1 MALLVDTYNV
11 LHTTGVL
18 PPDLAGLGVFEL
30 RDLILTSR
38 FRHMP
43 VVLVCDGHGSG
54 VHGPDESSTAIDLGV
69 TIHYTGTHRDADTH
83 IERAIRACTD
93 PHRLNVVSSDR
104 RIVRAAR
111 RRRCRVTS
119 SDVFLESLESDW
131 RRAGRKASLPVQ
143 AYSIPLDPGS
153 IEWWRAYFGLDPRMT
168 DGEPQATHATRQPAP
183 PAAPPPA
190 PTPAKPHASKSAPQA
205 KSRFDAAA
213 ETDDIDID
221 SLDTGQ
227 FL

>member
-43 VVLVCDGHGSG
+43 VVLVCDGLGPG
-54 VHGPDESSTAIDLGV
+54 VHGPDESSTVIDAGV
-69 TIHYTGTHRDADTH
+69 TIHYAGTRRDADTH
-83 IERAIRACTD
+83 IERAVRACTD

-111 RRRCRVTS
+111 RRRCRVTA

-131 RRAGRKASLPVQ
+131 RRAGRKASAPVQ
-143 AYSIPLDPGS
+143 AYSIPLDRGS
-153 IEWWRAYFGLDPRMT
+153 IEWWRVYFGLDPRMT
-168 DGEPQATHATRQPAP
+168 DGEPQAAPRPAP
-183 PAAPPPA
+183 LRSPPPA
-190 PTPAKPHASKSAPQA
+190 PMPPPATSRAAKTLPQTKSP
-205 KSRFDAAA
+205 FEAAA
-213 ETDDIDID
+213 DTDDIDID
-221 SLDTGQ
+221 SLDMGQ

>member
-18 PPDLAGLGVFEL
+18 PPDLAGLGVLEL

-43 VVLVCDGHGSG
+43 VVLVCDGLGPG
-54 VHGPDESSTAIDLGV
+54 VRGPDEASTAVDHGI
-69 TIHYTGTHRDADTH
+69 TIYYAGNHRDADSH
-83 IERAIRACTD
+83 IERAVRACTD

-111 RRRCRVTS
+111 RRRCRVMGS
-119 SDVFLESLESDW
+119 EVFLETLESDW
-131 RRAGRKASLPVQ
+131 RRAGRKAAPPTQ

-153 IEWWRAYFGLDPRMT
+153 IEWWRQYFGLDPRMAEQ
-168 DGEPQATHATRQPAP
+168 EPRVTQAPKALRRERDHRGKTQAPETRSRERAP
-183 PAAPPPA
+183 
-190 PTPAKPHASKSAPQA
+190 
-205 KSRFDAAA
+205 FDALEDGA
-213 ETDDIDID
+213 EIDID
-221 SLDTGQ
+221 SLNTGD

>member
-43 VVLVCDGHGSG
+43 VVLVCDGLGPG
-54 VHGPDESSTAIDLGV
+54 VHGPDESSTVIDAGV
-69 TIHYTGTHRDADTH
+69 TIHYAGTHRDADTH
-83 IERAIRACTD
+83 IERAVRACTD

-119 SDVFLESLESDW
+119 SGVFLESLESDW
-131 RRAGRKASLPVQ
+131 RRAGRKASVPVQ

-153 IEWWRAYFGLDPRMT
+153 IGWWREYFGLDPRMA
-168 DGEPQATHATRQPAP
+168 DAEPMVSEAPRRPHVEEPPRAKNDARARATEP
-183 PAAPPPA
+183 PSHRTLPLGAM
-190 PTPAKPHASKSAPQA
+190 SDS
-205 KSRFDAAA
+205 D
-213 ETDDIDID
+213 EVDID

>member
-18 PPDLAGLGVFEL
+18 PPDLAGLGVFDL

-43 VVLVCDGHGSG
+43 VVLVCDGLGPG
-54 VHGPDESSTAIDLGV
+54 VHGADEASTSVDEGI
-69 TIHYTGTHRDADTH
+69 TIYYAGTHRDADTH
-83 IERAIRACTD
+83 IERAVRACTD

-104 RIVRAAR
+104 RIMRAAR
-111 RRRCRVTS
+111 RRRCRLMT
-119 SDVFLESLESDW
+119 SDVFLETLESDW
-131 RRAGRKASLPVQ
+131 RRAGRKAAAPTQ

-153 IEWWRAYFGLDPRMT
+153 IEWWREYFGLDPRMSE
-168 DGEPQATHATRQPAP
+168 DEPQATHLPRPVPAR
-183 PAAPPPA
+183 PAAPP
-190 PTPAKPHASKSAPQA
+190 TRPQA
-205 KSRFDAAA
+205 GRRPPEPGSR
-213 ETDDIDID
+213 IDGVNGPDEIDVD

>member
-43 VVLVCDGHGSG
+43 VVLVCDGLGPG
-54 VHGPDESSTAIDLGV
+54 VHGPDESSTVIDAGV
-69 TIHYTGTHRDADTH
+69 TIHYAGTHRDADTH
-83 IERAIRACTD
+83 IERAVRACTD

-119 SDVFLESLESDW
+119 SDAFLESLESDW
-131 RRAGRKASLPVQ
+131 RRAGRKASVPMQ

-153 IEWWRAYFGLDPRMT
+153 IGWWREYFGLDPRMANA
-168 DGEPQATHATRQPAP
+168 EPMVSEAP
-183 PAAPPPA
+183 RGPRAIAMVPI
-190 PTPAKPHASKSAPQA
+190 APQA
-205 KSRFDAAA
+205 KTQAQKEARRTTPRCEAA
-213 ETDDIDID
+213 EGVDEIDVD
-221 SLDTGQ
+221 SLDMGD